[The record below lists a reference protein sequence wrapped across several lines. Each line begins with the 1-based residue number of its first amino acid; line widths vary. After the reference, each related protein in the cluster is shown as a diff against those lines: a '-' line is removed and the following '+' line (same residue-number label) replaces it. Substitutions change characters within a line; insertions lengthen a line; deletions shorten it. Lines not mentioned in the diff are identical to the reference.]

1 MTHRVR
7 DVLAVLAS
15 GVALFAS
22 VACSSDATDTRPAG
36 GVATT
41 EPGSSPGAL
50 DAPPAPSS
58 SSSPPPAPAAD
69 DAGRGSADAA
79 SSPQPTFTVTDE
91 AITVGGL
98 ARSYVLV
105 VPGDYDAARRYPLV
119 VAMHGD
125 GGDGA
130 SMRAGFAVE
139 SASGA
144 GALVAY
150 PSGRNQT
157 WDLYAPADSDQD
169 VAFLEALVASLAA
182 RFSVDTS
189 RVFATGF
196 SSGAFMANQMA
207 CRRPALF
214 RAIASHGGGAPS
226 EPRDPTATTWDG
238 TGFTRCAGQT
248 TGVAALV
255 VHGKDDG
262 VVSWESG
269 SYSAKYWSTV
279 NGCGNARVPASGVL
293 GALGCERWQG
303 CPATT
308 PVTMCSVDGL
318 GHTVW
323 NEGVKATWAFFTQF

>member
-7 DVLAVLAS
+7 DVLAALAS
-15 GVALFAS
+15 CAALLAS
-22 VACSSDATDTRPAG
+22 VACGSDTGDEVRPGAG
-36 GVATT
+36 PAADQ
-41 EPGSSPGAL
+41 GSSPGAL
-50 DAPPAPSS
+50 DAPPSS
-58 SSSPPPAPAAD
+58 SSARPPPAPAAHD
-69 DAGRGSADAA
+69 TGAALPDAE
-79 SSPQPTFTVTDE
+79 SPPPTFTVTDE
-91 AITVGGL
+91 AITVSGL

-105 VPGDYDAARRYPLV
+105 LPRDYDAARRYPLV

-130 SMRAGFAVE
+130 SMRAGFPVE
-139 SASGA
+139 EASGA
-144 GALVAY
+144 SAIVVY
-150 PSGRNQT
+150 PSGRNHT
-157 WDLYAPADSDQD
+157 WDLYAPADTDVD
-169 VAFLEALVASLAA
+169 VAFLEALIASLAA
-182 RFSVDTS
+182 RWSIDPA

-226 EPRDPTATTWDG
+226 EPRDPAASTWEG

-248 TGVAALV
+248 SGVAALV
-255 VHGKDDG
+255 VHGEEDG

-269 SYSAKYWSTV
+269 SYTATYWSTV
-279 NGCGNARVPASGVL
+279 NGCGTARVPAGGLL

-323 NEGVKATWAFFTQF
+323 SEAAKATWAFFAGF